1 MNYLTNKIYLKLN
14 LWRKTRFTF
23 DKKILNVTVIL
34 PPLPVKFVCLRCPHV
49 RLRPGSYLFVS
60 WLLLALIKILLNLFE
75 PETRLQLE
83 NKARLVDLSNGIWNV
98 TSRHQKGPSSIAIRW
113 IFNKHIICSWQPK
126 RAQRGGLAV
135 FITGTM
141 SHYRYCF
148 WLTLKVMLLLS
159 LLFSDNWWN
168 NVVIFLTW

>member
-1 MNYLTNKIYLKLN
+1 MKRNS
-14 LWRKTRFTF
+14 FTF
-23 DKKILNVTVIL
+23 NKKLVNVTVIL
-34 PPLPVKFVCLRCPHV
+34 PQLSIKFVCLCCPHV
-49 RLRPGSYLFVS
+49 KFCPGSYLFFL
-60 WLLLALIKILLNLFE
+60 WLLVDLIKILLNLFE

-83 NKARLVDLSNGIWNV
+83 NKVRLMDLSNGISNV
-98 TSRHQKGPSSIAIRW
+98 TSRHKKGPSSIVIRW

-126 RAQRGGLAV
+126 GAERGGLAV

-148 WLTLKVMLLLS
+148 WLTLKVTLLLS
-159 LLFSDNWWN
+159 LLFSDYWWN